1 MKPPRIS
8 VIVPCYNQGQYLD
21 ECLQSVL
28 EQTYQN
34 WECIIVNDGSPDNT
48 EEIAL
53 QWTVKDSRFQYL
65 KKENGG
71 PSSARNA
78 GIKVAKG
85 EWILPLDGDDKID
98 KQYLELAEK
107 KFDKGYTVIYCNA
120 EKFGVINEFWKL
132 PQFSLSELAYHNIIF
147 CSAFFKKSDWSMANG
162 YDSNLIHG
170 LEDWDFWISILKNNG
185 KVYKISEVLFYYRVQ
200 NSSRTS
206 NVNGSN
212 FEKKQSTYK
221 YIYKKHADFF
231 IDNLALY
238 QDLIN
243 KILNLENQLTE
254 NSKEYKKTITKIIN
268 SKRYKIGS
276 KIADF
281 FERLKFKK

>member
-85 EWILPLDGDDKID
+85 EWILPLDGDDKIG
-98 KQYLELAEK
+98 KQYLELAENQ
-107 KFDKGYTVIYCNA
+107 FDKGYSVIYCNA
-120 EKFGVINEFWKL
+120 EKFGRVNEFWKL
-132 PQFSLSELAYHNIIF
+132 PDFSLSELAYHNIIF
-147 CSAFFKKSDWSMANG
+147 CSAFFKKSDWVLANG
-162 YDSNLIHG
+162 YDTNLIHG
-170 LEDWDFWISILKNNG
+170 LEDWDFWISILKNKG
-185 KVYKISEVLFYYRVQ
+185 TVYKINKVLFNYRIL

-206 NVNGSN
+206 NVNGSDY
-212 FEKKQSTYK
+212 EKKQLTYK
-221 YIYKKHADFF
+221 YIYKKHAVFF
-231 IDNLALY
+231 IDNLELY

-243 KILNLENQLTE
+243 KNLFLEKQLRIKNIQYTKDVEKIL
-254 NSKEYKKTITKIIN
+254 N
-268 SKRYKIGS
+268 SKRYKIGNIIA
-276 KIADF
+276 KI
-281 FERLKFKK
+281 FEIVTFKK